1 MTAPRLALLAAVAA
15 TLVLAGCSTP
25 APVPVDPE
33 PTTEPAPEVAVLS
46 DLDFPN
52 GLTEWLAPLDEHK
65 AALADW
71 FTTYTADCTAEQ
83 AGSAD
88 SPECTEG
95 ILTGLQAVNA
105 IKTDFDFNVG
115 DNDWA
120 SGEFSGLVALDST
133 HEATLTASGSG
144 SDFIDTCYYVPG
156 GDGSGA
162 CVAPAQTFL
171 DDVSALIDAT
181 STWEL

>member
-1 MTAPRLALLAAVAA
+1 MTAPRLALITAAAA
-15 TLVLAGCSTP
+15 TLLLAACSSP
-25 APVPVDPE
+25 APAPADPTPTE
-33 PTTEPAPEVAVLS
+33 PPAPEVAVLS

-52 GLTEWLAPLDEHK
+52 GLTEWLGPLGEHK
-65 AALADW
+65 AELADW
-71 FTTYTADCTAEQ
+71 YDAYTAECTAEQ

-88 SPECTEG
+88 APDCTEG
-95 ILTGLQAVNA
+95 ILTGLKAVNA

-115 DNDWA
+115 DDDWGT
-120 SGEFSGLVALDST
+120 GEFSGLVALDST
-133 HEATLTASGSG
+133 HETVLTASGSG
-144 SDFIDTCYYVPG
+144 SDFIDVCYYVPG

-171 DDVSALIDAT
+171 DDVAALIDAT

>member
-1 MTAPRLALLAAVAA
+1 MTASRLALISAA
-15 TLVLAGCSTP
+15 TLLLAACSSP
-25 APVPVDPE
+25 APGPAPADPT
-33 PTTEPAPEVAVLS
+33 PTQPPAPEVAVLS

-52 GLTEWLAPLDEHK
+52 GLTEWLGPLDEHK

-71 FTTYTADCTAEQ
+71 YDGFTAECTAEQ

-88 SPECTEG
+88 APECTEG
-95 ILTGLQAVNA
+95 MLTGLQAVNA
-105 IKTDFDFNVG
+105 IKTDFDFNVS
-115 DNDWA
+115 DDDWA
-120 SGEFSGLVALDST
+120 SGEFSGLTALDST
-133 HEATLTASGSG
+133 HDTVLTASGSG

-171 DDVSALIDAT
+171 DDVAAVIDAT
-181 STWEL
+181 SSWEL